1 MGTGLVS
8 FRRERVA
15 RSAPAWVEVTE
26 RHICDGSRP
35 RADMLLISPT
45 GGPGRCRRPQRTSPH
60 TGHAEAARSWA
71 SHVGSPTPSLLV
83 LHPGAPQRHSQISGA
98 VCVPA
103 EVAGTGLA
111 PFHSVAASW
120 ERAEFW

>member
-35 RADMLLISPT
+35 RADMLLIRPT
-45 GGPGRCRRPQRTSPH
+45 GGPGRCRRPRRTSPH
-60 TGHAEAARSWA
+60 TGHAEAARSWM
-71 SHVGSPTPSLLV
+71 SHVGSPAPSLLV
-83 LHPGAPQRHSQISGA
+83 LHPGAPQRHSQI
-98 VCVPA
+98 
-103 EVAGTGLA
+103 VAFTG
-111 PFHSVAASW
+111 SVTSRSAHTHLQFSVGLTPHV
-120 ERAEFW
+120 